1 VKRRAFIT
9 LLGGAAAAWPLAAR
23 AQTYPT
29 RPVRIIVPFAPAGPT
44 DVFARLLVQ
53 KLSENLGQHF
63 YIENQVGAG
72 GNIGMGNAA
81 RAVPDGYTIVFVST
95 SYIVNP
101 SLYAKVPYDPLKD
114 FAPVTL
120 AAVSPNVLT
129 VHPSIPAKT
138 VKELIAEIKA
148 NPGKYS
154 FASAGLGT
162 TPHLSG
168 ELFKLSQGL
177 DLVHVPFNGSAPA
190 IQSTLAGHTPIAFTV
205 VTPVVPQVK
214 EGKLRALAVTT
225 PKRSPALPDLPTL
238 AEAGLPDQE
247 ADTMQGILVPAGTPK
262 AIIDLLHSEIVKVIA
277 LPDVKEQMAV
287 LGFEPVANTP
297 EEFAARIKAEIPRW
311 GKVIHDANIKAE
323 P

>member
-1 VKRRAFIT
+1 MKRREFIA
-9 LLGGAAAAWPLAAR
+9 LLSGTAVAWPVPTL

-53 KLSENLGQHF
+53 KLSENLGQQF

-81 RAVPDGYTIVFVST
+81 RAAPDGYTIVFVST

-101 SLYAKVPYDPLKD
+101 SLYAKIPYDPYKD

-120 AAVSPNVLT
+120 AAISPNVLT
-129 VHPSIPAKT
+129 VHPSIPART

-190 IQSTLAGHTPIAFTV
+190 IQSALAGHTPIAFTV
-205 VTPVVPQVK
+205 VTPVVPQVARRSD
-214 EGKLRALAVTT
+214 LRN
-225 PKRSPALPDLPTL
+225 PARPQT
-238 AEAGLPDQE
+238 
-247 ADTMQGILVPAGTPK
+247 
-262 AIIDLLHSEIVKVIA
+262 
-277 LPDVKEQMAV
+277 
-287 LGFEPVANTP
+287 GFLTDD
-297 EEFAARIKAEIPRW
+297 RLD
-311 GKVIHDANIKAE
+311 DAWLR
-323 P
+323 

>member
-1 VKRRAFIT
+1 V
-9 LLGGAAAAWPLAAR
+9 AAR
-23 AQTYPT
+23 GAGADLSDAPGAHH
-29 RPVRIIVPFAPAGPT
+29 RAVRACRSDRRIRASAGAEN
-44 DVFARLLVQ
+44 FSQ
-53 KLSENLGQHF
+53 NLGQQF

-81 RAVPDGYTIVFVST
+81 RAAPDGYTIVFVST

-101 SLYAKVPYDPLKD
+101 SLYGKIPYDPFKD

-129 VHPSIPAKT
+129 VHPSIPART
-138 VKELIAEIKA
+138 VKELISEIKA

-190 IQSTLAGHTPIAFTV
+190 IQSALAGHTRIAFTV

-225 PKRSPALPDLPTL
+225 PKRSPALPEVPTL

-247 ADTMQGILVPAGTPK
+247 ADTMQGILVPAGTPR
-262 AIIDLLHSEIVKVIA
+262 AIVDLLHGEILKVIE
-277 LPDVKEQMAV
+277 LPDVKERMAV
-287 LGFEPVANTP
+287 LGFEPVANTA
-297 EEFAARIKAEIPRW
+297 EEFVASIRFEIPKW
-311 GKVIHDANIKAE
+311 AKVIRDANIKAE

>member
-1 VKRRAFIT
+1 MNRREFLT
-9 LLGGAAAAWPLAAR
+9 LIGGAAAWPLAAH

-29 RPVRIIVPFAPAGPT
+29 HPVRIIVPFAPAGPT

-53 KLSENLGQHF
+53 KVSQNLGQQF

-81 RAVPDGYTIVFVST
+81 RAAPDGYTIVFVST

-101 SLYAKVPYDPLKD
+101 SLYAKIPYDPFKD

-129 VHPSIPAKT
+129 VHPSIPART

-190 IQSTLAGHTPIAFTV
+190 IQSALAGHTPIAFTV

-225 PKRSPALPDLPTL
+225 PRRSPALPEVPTL

-262 AIIDLLHSEIVKVIA
+262 AIIDLLHGEIVKVMA
-277 LPDVKEQMAV
+277 LPDVKERMAV

-297 EEFAARIKAEIPRW
+297 EEFAARIKAEIPKW
-311 GKVIHDANIKAE
+311 GKVIRDANIKAE

>member
-1 VKRRAFIT
+1 VKRREFIS

-23 AQTYPT
+23 GQTYPT

-53 KLSENLGQHF
+53 KLSQNPGQQF

-81 RAVPDGYTIVFVST
+81 RAAPDGYTIVFVST

-101 SLYAKVPYDPLKD
+101 SLYAKIPYDPFKD

-120 AAVSPNVLT
+120 AAISPNVLT
-129 VHPSIPAKT
+129 VHPSIPART

-190 IQSTLAGHTPIAFTV
+190 IQSTLAGHTPIAFT
-205 VTPVVPQVK
+205 
-214 EGKLRALAVTT
+214 A
-225 PKRSPALPDLPTL
+225 
-238 AEAGLPDQE
+238 
-247 ADTMQGILVPAGTPK
+247 
-262 AIIDLLHSEIVKVIA
+262 
-277 LPDVKEQMAV
+277 
-287 LGFEPVANTP
+287 
-297 EEFAARIKAEIPRW
+297 W
-311 GKVIHDANIKAE
+311 
-323 P
+323 

>member
-1 VKRRAFIT
+1 VKRREFIM
-9 LLGGAAAAWPLAAR
+9 LLGSAAAAWPIAAR

-29 RPVRIIVPFAPAGPT
+29 HPVRIIVPFAPAGPT

-53 KLSENLGQHF
+53 KLSQNLGQQF

-81 RAVPDGYTIVFVST
+81 RAAPDGYTIVFVST

-101 SLYAKVPYDPLKD
+101 SLYAKIPYDPFKD

-129 VHPSIPAKT
+129 VHPSIPART

-190 IQSTLAGHTPIAFTV
+190 IQSALAGHTPIAFTV

-225 PKRSPALPDLPTL
+225 PRRSPALPEVPTL

-262 AIIDLLHSEIVKVIA
+262 AIIDLLHGEIVKVMA
-277 LPDVKEQMAV
+277 LPDVKERMAV

-297 EEFAARIKAEIPRW
+297 EEFAARIKAEIPKW
-311 GKVIHDANIKAE
+311 GKVIRDANIKAE

>member
-1 VKRRAFIT
+1 
-9 LLGGAAAAWPLAAR
+9 
-23 AQTYPT
+23 
-29 RPVRIIVPFAPAGPT
+29 
-44 DVFARLLVQ
+44 
-53 KLSENLGQHF
+53 
-63 YIENQVGAG
+63 
-72 GNIGMGNAA
+72 MGNAA
-81 RAVPDGYTIVFVST
+81 RAAPDGYTIVFVST

-101 SLYAKVPYDPLKD
+101 SLYGKIPYDPFKD

-129 VHPSIPAKT
+129 VHPSIPART
-138 VKELIAEIKA
+138 VKELISEIKA

-190 IQSTLAGHTPIAFTV
+190 IQSALAGHTRIAFTV

-225 PKRSPALPDLPTL
+225 PKRSPALPEVPTL

-247 ADTMQGILVPAGTPK
+247 ADTMQGILVPAGTPR
-262 AIIDLLHSEIVKVIA
+262 AIVDLLHGEILKVIE
-277 LPDVKEQMAV
+277 LPDVKERMAV
-287 LGFEPVANTP
+287 LGFEPVANTA
-297 EEFAARIKAEIPRW
+297 EEFVASIRFEIPKW
-311 GKVIHDANIKAE
+311 AKVIRDANIKAE